1 MTNPILEYYQ
11 RIKDGSEVVG
21 HWIIA
26 WYEIIIKGLETK
38 RFFYDQK
45 KARRAIEFIERFC
58 RHHEGALAP
67 QLITLELWQR
77 ATVAVIF
84 GIVDDHG
91 RRQFREVL
99 LLIGKKNGKTLLAS
113 AIAAYMT
120 YADGEYGAEIY
131 FTATKLPQASLCYN
145 AFYQTIDKEP
155 ELRQLA
161 KKRRADTYIASTNTS
176 AQPIAFNEKK
186 SDGINPHL
194 AVCDEISSWPGA
206 KGLRFYENLTSAIGA
221 RTQPLILSITTSG
234 YENDGIFD
242 ELIKRAT
249 AILQG
254 SSKEQR
260 FAPFLYMIDDVE
272 KWNDLNELQKA
283 MPNLGVSVSVDFM
296 LEEIRIA
303 EGSLSKKA
311 EFLTKYCNVKQNSAS
326 AWLEFST
333 VEKAVGKPLRLEDFR
348 DTYCVGGIDLSQ
360 SIDLTC
366 ACIVIERGGRLHV
379 FSQFFMPRERL
390 TAAME
395 EDKVPYDI
403 MLKRGF
409 LKLSGENRIDWHDV
423 FDWFNELVTKYQIYP
438 LKIGYD
444 RYSAIELVQSMRAAA
459 FHMDDVYQGTNLTPV
474 IREVEGDLK
483 DGIFDIGDNSLLQA
497 HLLNVALK
505 TDTENARIRAVK
517 ISKRA
522 RIDGAFALFDAMCVR
537 QKYFSEIGRQ
547 LANED

>member
-1 MTNPILEYYQ
+1 
-11 RIKDGSEVVG
+11 
-21 HWIIA
+21 
-26 WYEIIIKGLETK
+26 
-38 RFFYDQK
+38 
-45 KARRAIEFIERFC
+45 
-58 RHHEGALAP
+58 
-67 QLITLELWQR
+67 
-77 ATVAVIF
+77 
-84 GIVDDHG
+84 
-91 RRQFREVL
+91 
-99 LLIGKKNGKTLLAS
+99 
-113 AIAAYMT
+113 
-120 YADGEYGAEIY
+120 
-131 FTATKLPQASLCYN
+131 
-145 AFYQTIDKEP
+145 
-155 ELRQLA
+155 
-161 KKRRADTYIASTNTS
+161 
-176 AQPIAFNEKK
+176 
-186 SDGINPHL
+186 
-194 AVCDEISSWPGA
+194 
-206 KGLRFYENLTSAIGA
+206 
-221 RTQPLILSITTSG
+221 
-234 YENDGIFD
+234 
-242 ELIKRAT
+242 
-249 AILQG
+249 
-254 SSKEQR
+254 
-260 FAPFLYMIDDVE
+260 
-272 KWNDLNELQKA
+272 